1 MTKAGMKTP
10 EKGKTGNKRYQ
21 PYEPPKISTVEPEPD
36 SGNLLKRLMESDES
50 RLTEPIISLDSRTE
64 FDGRESWEKDRG
76 DRGILKLYNV
86 YNDDNT
92 LKLELKEVNEDGSEI
107 SRCNAKIDSIKLKYD
122 FLSQIRSTDSTKRG
136 YGTNLLYLLA
146 KARNDEIVHNGINYN
161 EITIRDFLP
170 VIFNPFRNL
179 FHLSVTLWSEKFKI
193 SSPQFTLFEPFYR
206 EELSGVVY
214 ILYNH
219 ENTEEDSLEKE
230 IETLKEEKIR
240 LLAEMEN
247 LRKRFER
254 EKVETIKFGS
264 INLARDILSPGDNLE
279 RALDALPEDENHPES
294 IKNLI
299 DGLKMVLKEY
309 KSTLEKHGVKKIET
323 LNKKF
328 DHNFHQ
334 AMMEV
339 ENNDVEEGTVV
350 QEVQSGYTM
359 HDRLLRAA
367 MVGVSKKP
375 VAKKEEPTEEKE
387 EDNPENE
394 SKEKS

>member
-1 MTKAGMKTP
+1 MV
-10 EKGKTGNKRYQ
+10 EKKEEDNQQEEIK
-21 PYEPPKISTVEPEPD
+21 EPD
-36 SGNLLKRLMESDES
+36 SENIENEEDNNDSQENTD
-50 RLTEPIISLDSRTE
+50 TEET
-64 FDGRESWEKDRG
+64 RED
-76 DRGILKLYNV
+76 
-86 YNDDNT
+86 
-92 LKLELKEVNEDGSEI
+92 
-107 SRCNAKIDSIKLKYD
+107 
-122 FLSQIRSTDSTKRG
+122 
-136 YGTNLLYLLA
+136 
-146 KARNDEIVHNGINYN
+146 
-161 EITIRDFLP
+161 
-170 VIFNPFRNL
+170 
-179 FHLSVTLWSEKFKI
+179 
-193 SSPQFTLFEPFYR
+193 
-206 EELSGVVY
+206 
-214 ILYNH
+214 
-219 ENTEEDSLEKE
+219 ENTEEDNLEKE

-279 RALDALPEDENHPES
+279 RALDALPEDENHSES

-309 KSTLEKHGVKKIET
+309 KSALEKHGVKKIET
-323 LNKKF
+323 LNQKF

-367 MVGVSKKP
+367 MVGVSKKT
-375 VAKKEEPTEEKE
+375 ATKTEDTKEEKNN
-387 EDNPENE
+387 DADENE
-394 SKEKS
+394 SKENSQNE

>member
-1 MTKAGMKTP
+1 MV
-10 EKGKTGNKRYQ
+10 EKKEQDNQQEEIK
-21 PYEPPKISTVEPEPD
+21 EPD
-36 SGNLLKRLMESDES
+36 SENIENEEDNNDTQENTD
-50 RLTEPIISLDSRTE
+50 TEET
-64 FDGRESWEKDRG
+64 
-76 DRGILKLYNV
+76 
-86 YNDDNT
+86 
-92 LKLELKEVNEDGSEI
+92 SE
-107 SRCNAKIDSIKLKYD
+107 N
-122 FLSQIRSTDSTKRG
+122 
-136 YGTNLLYLLA
+136 
-146 KARNDEIVHNGINYN
+146 
-161 EITIRDFLP
+161 
-170 VIFNPFRNL
+170 
-179 FHLSVTLWSEKFKI
+179 
-193 SSPQFTLFEPFYR
+193 
-206 EELSGVVY
+206 
-214 ILYNH
+214 

-309 KSTLEKHGVKKIET
+309 KSILEKHGVKKIET
-323 LNKKF
+323 LNQKF

-339 ENNDVEEGTVV
+339 ENNEVEEGTVV

-375 VAKKEEPTEEKE
+375 VAKTEEPKEEKE
-387 EDNPENE
+387 EDNPDNE
-394 SKEKS
+394 SKETS

>member
-1 MTKAGMKTP
+1 MV
-10 EKGKTGNKRYQ
+10 EKKEEDNQQEEIK
-21 PYEPPKISTVEPEPD
+21 EPD
-36 SGNLLKRLMESDES
+36 SENIKNEEDNNETQQNTD
-50 RLTEPIISLDSRTE
+50 TEEIN
-64 FDGRESWEKDRG
+64 KD
-76 DRGILKLYNV
+76 
-86 YNDDNT
+86 
-92 LKLELKEVNEDGSEI
+92 
-107 SRCNAKIDSIKLKYD
+107 
-122 FLSQIRSTDSTKRG
+122 
-136 YGTNLLYLLA
+136 
-146 KARNDEIVHNGINYN
+146 
-161 EITIRDFLP
+161 
-170 VIFNPFRNL
+170 
-179 FHLSVTLWSEKFKI
+179 
-193 SSPQFTLFEPFYR
+193 
-206 EELSGVVY
+206 
-214 ILYNH
+214 
-219 ENTEEDSLEKE
+219 ENTEEYSLEKE

-309 KSTLEKHGVKKIET
+309 KSILEKHGVKKIET
-323 LNKKF
+323 LNQKF

-339 ENNDVEEGTVV
+339 ENNEVEEGTVV

-375 VAKKEEPTEEKE
+375 VVKKEETAEEKE
-387 EDNPENE
+387 EDNPHNE

>member
-1 MTKAGMKTP
+1 MV
-10 EKGKTGNKRYQ
+10 EKKEEDNQQEEIK
-21 PYEPPKISTVEPEPD
+21 EPD
-36 SGNLLKRLMESDES
+36 SENIENEEDNY
-50 RLTEPIISLDSRTE
+50 DSQE
-64 FDGRESWEKDRG
+64 
-76 DRGILKLYNV
+76 N
-86 YNDDNT
+86 
-92 LKLELKEVNEDGSEI
+92 
-107 SRCNAKIDSIKLKYD
+107 
-122 FLSQIRSTDSTKRG
+122 TDSEE
-136 YGTNLLYLLA
+136 TN
-146 KARNDEIVHNGINYN
+146 KD
-161 EITIRDFLP
+161 
-170 VIFNPFRNL
+170 
-179 FHLSVTLWSEKFKI
+179 
-193 SSPQFTLFEPFYR
+193 
-206 EELSGVVY
+206 
-214 ILYNH
+214 
-219 ENTEEDSLEKE
+219 ENTEDDSLEKE

-299 DGLKMVLKEY
+299 DGLKIVLKEY

-367 MVGVSKKP
+367 MVGVSKKTTT
-375 VAKKEEPTEEKE
+375 KTEDTKEEN
-387 EDNPENE
+387 DNDADENE
-394 SKEKS
+394 SKENSQNE